1 MCIKYHRIRNKTQC
15 FFLRQK
21 QNCAFYK
28 PLISIV
34 FLIYKQRELS
44 KVHRLPCILFMYN
57 SLIKVICLHNI
68 GLNYSLNSVMSPIC
82 STKWVSWRHSALH
95 QHPIACAT
103 TSQNFPESLS
113 KVGITEGVTY
123 RVDCAI
129 YVTEPVS
136 WNKKK

>member
-1 MCIKYHRIRNKTQC
+1 
-15 FFLRQK
+15 
-21 QNCAFYK
+21 
-28 PLISIV
+28 
-34 FLIYKQRELS
+34 
-44 KVHRLPCILFMYN
+44 MYN

-95 QHPIACAT
+95 QHPVACAT

-136 WNKKK
+136 WNKKNKKPLKKKIKSILFRYTFWFLPLILDVIMHTIFYKGIACKAAVF

>member
-1 MCIKYHRIRNKTQC
+1 
-15 FFLRQK
+15 
-21 QNCAFYK
+21 
-28 PLISIV
+28 
-34 FLIYKQRELS
+34 
-44 KVHRLPCILFMYN
+44 MYN

-82 STKWVSWRHSALH
+82 STKWVSWRHSPLH
-95 QHPIACAT
+95 QHPVACAT

-136 WNKKK
+136 WNKKNKKPLKKKIKSILFRYTFWFLPLILDVIMHAIFYKRIACKATVF